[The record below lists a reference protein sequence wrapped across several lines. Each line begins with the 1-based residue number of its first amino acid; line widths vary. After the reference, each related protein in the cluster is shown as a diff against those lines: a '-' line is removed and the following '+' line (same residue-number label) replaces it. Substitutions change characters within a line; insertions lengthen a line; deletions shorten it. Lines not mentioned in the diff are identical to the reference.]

1 LRGYLAAGWQFST
14 NDAATVSLPGSCVG
28 TTGGGASPSNCNNT
42 NTYLLRAFIQLGGFT
57 FGKTASFYDFFN
69 TSKYTLQT
77 NFIYQDFAGFGIFT
91 YGYTQQLGN
100 GFAATIA
107 VQDPTPGVRPIVDVG
122 GGTAAGSLFAL
133 APTNNN
139 NQNAGSLDPDIV
151 GSLRVDQA
159 WGGAQVAAIAHQ
171 VRARY
176 WQDAVTAATAGEGA
190 VNETGIPSLVGVGH
204 PGDKWGWAVMAGLE
218 LNLPWFGKGD
228 SFAIQT
234 QYCVGASYDCYN
246 NNGTR
251 LSDNAWN
258 LVNTNKIG
266 LGWLDDGFMIN
277 SAEIGGT
284 RGIELATN
292 WNVWAAFQH
301 YWVPELRTS
310 LYGGYAQYKANSSIV
325 DQEV

>member
-1 LRGYLAAGWQFST
+1 
-14 NDAATVSLPGSCVG
+14 
-28 TTGGGASPSNCNNT
+28 
-42 NTYLLRAFIQLGGFT
+42 
-57 FGKTASFYDFFN
+57 
-69 TSKYTLQT
+69 
-77 NFIYQDFAGFGIFT
+77 
-91 YGYTQQLGN
+91 
-100 GFAATIA
+100 
-107 VQDPTPGVRPIVDVG
+107 
-122 GGTAAGSLFAL
+122 
-133 APTNNN
+133 
-139 NQNAGSLDPDIV
+139 
-151 GSLRVDQA
+151 
-159 WGGAQVAAIAHQ
+159 
-171 VRARY
+171 
-176 WQDAVTAATAGEGA
+176 
-190 VNETGIPSLVGVGH
+190 
-204 PGDKWGWAVMAGLE
+204 
-218 LNLPWFGKGD
+218 KGD
-228 SFAIQT
+228 SFAIQS

-325 DQEV
+325 DQEVCQELNERGSDVGHGGTELFTHFGFVNPTGCLNWSAWAVGSRTLW